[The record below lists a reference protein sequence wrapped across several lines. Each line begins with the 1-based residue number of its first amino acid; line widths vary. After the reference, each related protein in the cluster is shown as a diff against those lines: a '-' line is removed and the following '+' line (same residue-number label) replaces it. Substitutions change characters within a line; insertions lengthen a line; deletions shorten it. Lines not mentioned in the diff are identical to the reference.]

1 MESRSLARI
10 VWEEGMHLAQHHF
23 QAQSRFFSDTSTF
36 ALSSLYFGHYGFA
49 GLEMDAEALLNG
61 TVSLTHAR
69 GFLPDGLAF
78 HFPHDPPPAPLNVRE
93 LFSPTQPAHTV
104 HLAIPAYRP
113 GAANTAPV
121 DGPAADGTPD
131 DYRFL
136 LQREERVDEVTGE
149 ERKSVTLARKNFRL
163 LLDAQLEETEGLVSL
178 PVARVMRDGAGNF
191 TYDANFIPPALR
203 VGAVPTLRSL
213 LDRMVEMLEA
223 RAQSIQR
230 ERQARNGGTP
240 GPAEVGEMWLAHA
253 VHQSLPT
260 LRHMRA
266 SRGAHPEELYQE
278 LARLGGALCT
288 FALDASP
295 DDLPLYDHD
304 DLGGCFQELE
314 RHLRSRLEVVLPTGS
329 YRISVE
335 PGERFFYKA
344 QVADSDALH
353 SAELYVGV
361 KAAEPDAKV
370 IDAASRLMK
379 VCSAAHIARLVR
391 EAFPGLP
398 LKHVPSPP
406 AVLRPQPGFHYF
418 HISKSGPCWASIQET
433 SQVGIYAP
441 AALPDPRLELVV
453 VPAE

>member
-36 ALSSLYFGHYGFA
+36 AVSALHFGHYGFA
-49 GLEMDAEALLNG
+49 GLELDREALLNG

-78 HFPHDPPPAPLNVRE
+78 HFPHDPPPSPLNVRE

-113 GAANTAPV
+113 GAANTAPAEA
-121 DGPAADGTPD
+121 GGDGTPF
-131 DYRFL
+131 RFT
-136 LQREERVDEVTGE
+136 LQREDRVDEVTGE
-149 ERKSVTLARKNFRL
+149 ERNPVTLARKNFRL
-163 LLDAQLEETEGLVSL
+163 VLDEQLAETEGLVTL

-191 TYDANFIPPALR
+191 TYDPDFIPPALR
-203 VGAVPTLRSL
+203 VGAVPALRGL

-223 RAQSIQR
+223 RADAIQR
-230 ERQARNGGTP
+230 ERRARNGGAP

-253 VHQSLPT
+253 VHQSLPS

-266 SRGAHPEELYQE
+266 SRGAHPEVLYQE

-304 DLGGCFQELE
+304 DLGHCFKELE
-314 RHLRSRLEVVLPTGS
+314 RHLRSRLEVALPTGS
-329 YRISVE
+329 YRIPVGPSD
-335 PGERFFYKA
+335 RFIHTA
-344 QVADSDALH
+344 EVADSEALH

-361 KAAEPDAKV
+361 KAAESDGKV
-370 IDAASRLMK
+370 IDAGNRLMK
-379 VCSAAHIARLVR
+379 VCSAEHIARLVK

-398 LKHVPSPP
+398 LSHVPSPP

-418 HISKSGPCWASIQET
+418 HITKSGPCWASIQET
-433 SQVGIYAP
+433 SAVGIYAP
-441 AALPDPRLELVV
+441 AALPEAQLELVV
-453 VPAE
+453 VPDQ